1 MAASLSTGR
10 DGVADGVTGLA
21 AVRHTGVVGA
31 WVWALVLIWA
41 VLTPGVVRAQG
52 RDNQVY
58 QWVDGEGTIHYST
71 GLESVPERYRS
82 EARPLLVAPREPAPA
97 PAAPPSRAPS
107 RPAAP
112 PAAEVPFTPGSPIL
126 VTAMVNGAGS
136 VVLVLDT
143 GADRTVISPAA
154 LARLG
159 IATPG
164 TFRAEI
170 RGVTGAT
177 RADLVWVASLAV
189 GGAVARSMPVV
200 AHDAR
205 LPHADGLLG
214 RDFLGLYTVTIDTLA
229 GVVTLSAE

>member
-1 MAASLSTGR
+1 M
-10 DGVADGVTGLA
+10 
-21 AVRHTGVVGA
+21 RHTGVVRA

-41 VLTPGVVRAQG
+41 VLTPGVVRAQAP
-52 RDNQVY
+52 DIQVY
-58 QWVDGEGTIHYST
+58 QWVDEQGTIHYST

-82 EARPLLVAPREPAPA
+82 EARPLLVAPREPAPG
-97 PAAPPSRAPS
+97 PPTPSRA
-107 RPAAP
+107 AAP
-112 PAAEVPFTPGSPIL
+112 TVAVVRFAPGSPIL

-189 GGAVARSMPVV
+189 GGAVAGPMPVV
-200 AHDAR
+200 AHDPR
-205 LPHADGLLG
+205 LAHADGLLG

>member
-1 MAASLSTGR
+1 M
-10 DGVADGVTGLA
+10 
-21 AVRHTGVVGA
+21 
-31 WVWALVLIWA
+31 
-41 VLTPGVVRAQG
+41 
-52 RDNQVY
+52 
-58 QWVDGEGTIHYST
+58 
-71 GLESVPERYRS
+71 PERYRS
-82 EARPLLVAPREPAPA
+82 EARPLLVAPRGPEPAPA
-97 PAAPPSRAPS
+97 PPTPSRA
-107 RPAAP
+107 AVP
-112 PAAEVPFTPGSPIL
+112 PVAVVRFTPGSPIL
-126 VTAMVNGAGS
+126 VTAMVNGAGP

-177 RADLVWVASLAV
+177 RADLAWVDSLAV
-189 GGAVARSMPVV
+189 GGAVAGPMPVV